1 MKKTLITLMA
11 LASCAMGA
19 VNLESTDFTYTLGN
33 SATTTDDGTFSYVLT
48 IDAEALRKVL
58 EKGQSPT
65 WGTKIITYT
74 CNGTLTGIVTNGGSE
89 NNAIKTSS
97 LYAKWGDRNNWGD
110 FMIYEAQ
117 TTVTDPETGQT
128 TTVPAKTYNLSD
140 LNGDDTSGT
149 GWDDVAGAGVV
160 YTFDKDKGSKAALTL
175 CNENGDTIFSHVYTL
190 SGLKSASAGAAAV
203 EFGDMV
209 TSYYYNNATVLRE
222 ADAKEASRLA
232 AVLSMSVV
240 PEPTTATL
248 SLLALAGLAMR
259 RRRK

>member
-19 VNLESTDFTYTLGN
+19 VNLESSDFTYTLGN

-48 IDAEALRKVL
+48 IDAEALRNVL
-58 EKGQSPT
+58 EKGQTPS
-65 WGTKIITYT
+65 WGTEIITYN
-74 CNGTLTGIVTNGGSE
+74 CNGTLTGIVTNGGSSS
-89 NNAIKTSS
+89 NKINTSS
-97 LYAKWGDRNNWGD
+97 LYAKWGTNNAWGN
-110 FMIYEAQ
+110 FMHYKDAVYE
-117 TTVTDPETGQT
+117 TDPETGERKE
-128 TTVPAKTYNLSD
+128 VSPAQTYNLSD
-140 LNGDDTSGT
+140 LNGDIDGT
-149 GWDDVAGAGVV
+149 GWDDVAGAGIV
-160 YTFDKDKGSKAALTL
+160 YTFDKINGSKAALTL
-175 CNENGDTIFSHVYTL
+175 CNENGDTILSHVLTL
-190 SGLKSASAGAAAV
+190 GGLKSGSAGAAAV

-209 TSYYYNNATVLRE
+209 TSYYYNNATVLSE

-240 PEPTTATL
+240 PEPATATL

>member
-19 VNLESTDFTYTLGN
+19 VNLESSDFTYTLGN

-65 WGTKIITYT
+65 WGTEIITYN
-74 CNGTLTGIVTNGGSE
+74 CNGTITGIVTNGGS
-89 NNAIKTSS
+89 NNNKINTSS
-97 LYAKWGDRNNWGD
+97 LFAKWGANNAWGN
-110 FMIYEAQ
+110 FMHYEDQ
-117 TTVTDPETGQT
+117 KTVTDPETGQT

-140 LNGDDTSGT
+140 LNGDIEGT
-149 GWDDVAGAGVV
+149 GWDDVAGAGIV
-160 YTFDKDKGSKAALTL
+160 YTFDKDRGSKAALTL
-175 CNENGDTIFSHVYTL
+175 CNENGETIFSYVHTM
-190 SGLKSASAGAAAV
+190 SGLRSSHADAAAV

-209 TSYYYNNATVLRE
+209 TSYYYNNATVLSE

-240 PEPTTATL
+240 PEPATATL
-248 SLLALAGLAMR
+248 SLLALAGLAAR